1 MISVFKSIPFIT
13 KTVFLCFYFFPHE
26 ITFQIAWLKFE
37 KQTHVDFS
45 NFIRS
50 QTTVHVLF

>member
-1 MISVFKSIPFIT
+1 M
-13 KTVFLCFYFFPHE
+13 
-26 ITFQIAWLKFE
+26 TFQIAWLKFE

-50 QTTVHVLF
+50 QTTVHALFREIFGAKSFGNVAIIITSDQF